1 MRDRRATLVLSGGGT
16 KGAFQVGAE
25 QVLREEGGFQWE
37 RIFGVSVGA
46 LNGLLLAQGE
56 YQRLLEI
63 WRTIRQEDVYR
74 KVSWPVIAWRLAVL
88 RKAGIYDASALR
100 KTIEKHAAGRPFR
113 IPLYVGRVSLLSGAY
128 DLVSSDSPE
137 ILDAVWHSATMPVMW
152 EPIGN
157 GSWVDGGLRNVTPL
171 GDAIAVGPGTL
182 VVVNCSP
189 DPPEPAERP
198 KDIISAIKRS
208 INDIAINEIMVNDV
222 REFVRINHL
231 VRQAKQKGLV
241 LESEAGKP
249 YGDYEIGV
257 IRPTKPLG
265 DVLDFSRDVIEQ
277 RLEAGKEAAQEFLR
291 MAK

>member
-1 MRDRRATLVLSGGGT
+1 MRARPATLVLSGGGT

-56 YQRLLEI
+56 YQRLLEV

-100 KTIEKHAAGRPFR
+100 NTIQKYAAGRPFR

-137 ILDAVWHSATMPVMW
+137 ILDAVWHSATMPVIW
-152 EPIGN
+152 EPIGK
-157 GSWVDGGLRNVTPL
+157 GAWVDGGLRNVTPL
-171 GDAIAVGPGTL
+171 GDAIDVGPGTL

-189 DPPEPAERP
+189 DAPEPAEPP
-198 KDIISAIKRS
+198 KDIIAAIKRS
-208 INDIAINEIMVNDV
+208 INDVAINEIMVNDV

-231 VRQAKQKGLV
+231 VRQARQKGFV
-241 LESEAGKP
+241 LESESGKP
-249 YGDYEIGV
+249 YGDYEIIV
-257 IRPTKPLG
+257 IRPATPLG
-265 DVLDFSRDVIEQ
+265 DVLDFSRDLIEQ
-277 RLEAGKEAAQEFLR
+277 RVQAGREAAREFLR
-291 MAK
+291 KTN